1 MSIYVW
7 VMLEPPQWPKCEDHD
22 TQILII
28 CCLSISLWRLVMCHI
43 SFALDGEV
51 NISKQKDAESKTKCS
66 VVNLIV
72 PIGNGLLVGLQVCL
86 IPFKRATKRDPKGG
100 LTDLHPSFQDFHT
113 TSSDH
118 WLPGSDDAR
127 DSPSHSENCL
137 CPRYP
142 PGAGDKQE
150 VLLFTLP

>member
-7 VMLEPPQWPKCEDHD
+7 VMREPPQWPKCEDHD

-28 CCLSISLWRLVMCHI
+28 CRLSISLWRLVMCHI

-51 NISKQKDAESKTKCS
+51 NISKQKDAKSKTKCS

-86 IPFKRATKRDPKGG
+86 SREPPRGIQKVDWQIYIQVSRI
-100 LTDLHPSFQDFHT
+100 HT

-137 CPRYP
+137 GPRYP